1 MADAEKQLKAKT
13 PGKFSASLK
22 NYKLEIG
29 MSIILILLY
38 IALHFAT
45 GTALTKK
52 NLLNVLQSSAPLLI
66 MTMGQLVVVI
76 TGGIDLSVGSIYS
89 LSGMAGTLVM
99 LQTQSIFYGVVTC
112 LLIGLLCGVVN
123 GLLVAKIKMAPFIV
137 TLAMEGAAASLTKVI
152 AGGNSQTITLD
163 AFRMFNR
170 GEIIPGMRNYMLY
183 MILIVL
189 LMFFILRKTVFGRWI
204 YATGSNEEASRL
216 VGIPVDK
223 VKIICYTFS
232 GFLSAVAALLG
243 ASRLMTVE
251 CTSGVG
257 MELDSIAA
265 TCIGGASL
273 SGGLGTA
280 FGALIGTLLTK
291 GINNGINLLGIN
303 SFWSGT
309 VTGIV
314 IVLAV
319 YTGTVAS
326 KNRKKSL

>member
-1 MADAEKQLKAKT
+1 MPDTNTLEKLNLGERGKKTLK
-13 PGKFSASLK
+13 S
-22 NYKLEIG
+22 YKLELG
-29 MSIILILLY
+29 MAVILVVLY
-38 IALHFAT
+38 IVLHFVT
-45 GTALTKK
+45 GTALTKG

-89 LSGMAGTLVM
+89 LSGMACALVM
-99 LQTQSIFYGVVTC
+99 ISTESIAASVVTC
-112 LLIGLLCGVVN
+112 LVVGTLCGVVN
-123 GLLVAKIKMAPFIV
+123 GLLVSKLRMAPFIV
-137 TLAMEGAAASLTKVI
+137 TLAMQGAAASLTKII
-152 AGGNSQTITLD
+152 AGGNSQTLTLTE
-163 AFRMFNR
+163 FRYFNR
-170 GEIIPGMRNYMLY
+170 GHIIPGVRNYMLY
-183 MILIVL
+183 MVIIVV
-189 LMFFILRKTVFGRWI
+189 LMHFILRKTTFGRWI

-223 VKIICYTFS
+223 VKISCYTIS
-232 GFLSAVAALLG
+232 AFLSSLAALLG

-251 CTSGVG
+251 CIAGTG

-280 FGALIGTLLTK
+280 LGALIGTFLTK

-303 SFWSGT
+303 SFWTGT

-314 IVLAV
+314 IVIAV
-319 YTGTVAS
+319 YVGYTAS
-326 KNRKKSL
+326 KNKKRL